1 MNIMTTLLLL
11 VTGLLVFAILFRCI
25 KWFENI

>member
-11 VTGLLVFAILFRCI
+11 VTGLLVFAFFFRCI